1 MPFSRLIAPAN
12 ALAAG
17 FALVAVDDAN
27 ARAGGSNSFGSR
39 GTQTYAAPPATNT
52 APKAAPI
59 EKSMT
64 QKGAP
69 TMAQTPQPSRFGGW
83 RGILM
88 GGLIA
93 AAFVSIFGFGAL
105 ASVLGFLLQLA
116 LVAGAIY
123 LVVSFIRSRSQPAL
137 AREPVRRLGGTPNQD
152 MLNRPS
158 SASNG
163 SAPGS
168 APGLTIGSGDLD
180 SFKRLLGEIQT
191 AYGRED
197 IDKLAAMTTPEI
209 LAQFSQELADNAKQG
224 LRNEISDVNLLQ
236 GDLSEAWRE
245 NSSDYAM
252 VAMRFSLVDVMF
264 NRATGHVVSGDRT
277 RPTQAT
283 ELWTFR
289 RDDRTRADGWQLS
302 AIQQA
307 A

>member
-1 MPFSRLIAPAN
+1 MPFSRLIALAI

-39 GTQTYAAPPATNT
+39 STQIYAAPPATNT

-137 AREPVRRLGGTPNQD
+137 AREPVRSLGGP
-152 MLNRPS
+152 
-158 SASNG
+158 
-163 SAPGS
+163 
-168 APGLTIGSGDLD
+168 LTTIC
-180 SFKRLLGEIQT
+180 
-191 AYGRED
+191 
-197 IDKLAAMTTPEI
+197 
-209 LAQFSQELADNAKQG
+209 
-224 LRNEISDVNLLQ
+224 
-236 GDLSEAWRE
+236 
-245 NSSDYAM
+245 
-252 VAMRFSLVDVMF
+252 
-264 NRATGHVVSGDRT
+264 
-277 RPTQAT
+277 
-283 ELWTFR
+283 
-289 RDDRTRADGWQLS
+289 
-302 AIQQA
+302 
-307 A
+307 

>member
-1 MPFSRLIAPAN
+1 
-12 ALAAG
+12 
-17 FALVAVDDAN
+17 
-27 ARAGGSNSFGSR
+27 
-39 GTQTYAAPPATNT
+39 
-52 APKAAPI
+52 
-59 EKSMT
+59 
-64 QKGAP
+64 
-69 TMAQTPQPSRFGGW
+69 
-83 RGILM
+83 
-88 GGLIA
+88 
-93 AAFVSIFGFGAL
+93 
-105 ASVLGFLLQLA
+105 
-116 LVAGAIY
+116 
-123 LVVSFIRSRSQPAL
+123 
-137 AREPVRRLGGTPNQD
+137 

-264 NRATGHVVSGDRT
+264 NRAAGHVVSGDRT

>member
-1 MPFSRLIAPAN
+1 
-12 ALAAG
+12 
-17 FALVAVDDAN
+17 
-27 ARAGGSNSFGSR
+27 
-39 GTQTYAAPPATNT
+39 
-52 APKAAPI
+52 
-59 EKSMT
+59 
-64 QKGAP
+64 
-69 TMAQTPQPSRFGGW
+69 
-83 RGILM
+83 
-88 GGLIA
+88 
-93 AAFVSIFGFGAL
+93 
-105 ASVLGFLLQLA
+105 
-116 LVAGAIY
+116 
-123 LVVSFIRSRSQPAL
+123 
-137 AREPVRRLGGTPNQD
+137 

-168 APGLTIGSGDLD
+168 APGLTIGSGDLG
-180 SFKRLLGEIQT
+180 SFERLLGEIQT

-197 IDKLAAMTTPEI
+197 IDKRAAITTPEI
-209 LAQFSQELADNAKQG
+209 QKQG
-224 LRNEISDVNLLQ
+224 LRSEISDVNLLQ

-245 NSSDYAM
+245 NSSDCAM

>member
-1 MPFSRLIAPAN
+1 
-12 ALAAG
+12 
-17 FALVAVDDAN
+17 
-27 ARAGGSNSFGSR
+27 
-39 GTQTYAAPPATNT
+39 
-52 APKAAPI
+52 
-59 EKSMT
+59 
-64 QKGAP
+64 
-69 TMAQTPQPSRFGGW
+69 
-83 RGILM
+83 M

-93 AAFVSIFGFGAL
+93 AAFASIFGFGAL

-116 LVAGAIY
+116 LVAGVIY
-123 LVVSFIRSRSQPAL
+123 LVVSFIRSRSQSAL
-137 AREPVRRLGGTPNQD
+137 ARAPVRSLGGTSQHD

-158 SASNG
+158 LASNG
-163 SAPGS
+163 SAPAS
-168 APGLTIGSGDLD
+168 APALTIGSGDLN
-180 SFKRLLGEIQT
+180 SFERLLGEIQT

-209 LAQFSQELADNAKQG
+209 LAQFSQELADNVKQG

-245 NSSDYAM
+245 NSSDYAT
-252 VAMRFSLVDVMF
+252 VAMRFSLVDVTV

>member
-1 MPFSRLIAPAN
+1 MPFSRLIALAI

-39 GTQTYAAPPATNT
+39 STQIYAAPPATNT

-137 AREPVRRLGGTPNQD
+137 AREPVRSLRGP
-152 MLNRPS
+152 
-158 SASNG
+158 
-163 SAPGS
+163 
-168 APGLTIGSGDLD
+168 LTTIC
-180 SFKRLLGEIQT
+180 
-191 AYGRED
+191 
-197 IDKLAAMTTPEI
+197 
-209 LAQFSQELADNAKQG
+209 
-224 LRNEISDVNLLQ
+224 
-236 GDLSEAWRE
+236 
-245 NSSDYAM
+245 
-252 VAMRFSLVDVMF
+252 
-264 NRATGHVVSGDRT
+264 
-277 RPTQAT
+277 
-283 ELWTFR
+283 
-289 RDDRTRADGWQLS
+289 
-302 AIQQA
+302 
-307 A
+307 